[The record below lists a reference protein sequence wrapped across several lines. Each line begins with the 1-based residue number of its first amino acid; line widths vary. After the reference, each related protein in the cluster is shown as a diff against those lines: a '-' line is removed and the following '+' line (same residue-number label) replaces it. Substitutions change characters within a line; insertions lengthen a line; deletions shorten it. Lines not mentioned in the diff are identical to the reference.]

1 MARGTTLAF
10 DIPVYHKFSLQFRS
24 ANAASVH
31 SCCHSNL
38 VHANSS
44 SNKLNPFRSI
54 VQKPDACNR
63 IAYIF
68 NEFYNWFDLFY
79 LLNYTTRSLSV
90 LYIVCQ
96 NLHQYKWKWQLA
108 FWLVSICAGG
118 GHSIVPCHCDHTH
131 GLQCT

>member
-1 MARGTTLAF
+1 MALLARGTTLAF

-44 SNKLNPFRSI
+44 SNKFNPFRNI

-79 LLNYTTRSLSV
+79 LLNYKTRSLSV

-96 NLHQYKWKWQLA
+96 NLHQSQSVQMEMA
-108 FWLVSICAGG
+108 VGILV
-118 GHSIVPCHCDHTH
+118 
-131 GLQCT
+131 GLYLCWWWSQYCTMSL